1 MDTKLFNRKEAA
13 AIMGVKIGTV
23 KMWQRRGKI
32 KAALYINN
40 RPRYLLSDLQKIAH
54 KTKPSANG

>member
-1 MDTKLFNRKEAA
+1 MDLKLFNRKEAA

-32 KAALYINN
+32 TPALYVNN
-40 RPRYLLSDLQKIAH
+40 RPRYLLSDLQKMAH
-54 KTKPSANG
+54 KTKPALNG